1 MKQVTQSTKVSKLD
15 SESKKEL
22 EPIKKLKLRSL
33 EIKQKGVK
41 PGELDE
47 SLTPTAIPIPERS

>member
-1 MKQVTQSTKVSKLD
+1 MKQLKKSDQPTTKLD
-15 SESKKEL
+15 PTAVET
-22 EPIKKLKLRSL
+22 EPVKKLKAKTL

-47 SLTPTAIPIPERS
+47 SLTPVAIPIPEEF

>member
-1 MKQVTQSTKVSKLD
+1 MKPKEVIKSTSKATNELD
-15 SESKKEL
+15 
-22 EPIKKLKLRSL
+22 PVKKLKAKTL

-47 SLTPTAIPIPERS
+47 SFTPTAIPIPERS